1 MKKKLL
7 TAGIALTMTVVLAL
21 TGTFAWQSISQKA
34 KNVTRAT
41 VNPGARLHDDF
52 NGTNKDIYVENFT
65 PQGGGT
71 EIYARVR
78 LSHYMEMGKAAG
90 KDAAGTAVSV
100 VDGKTRADKS
110 KWTIYNNKDQAEDNA
125 KLAKFWDWE
134 LGGKTVYMPTFNMNK
149 DSLATDINGTWAATD
164 PNNSASHYF
173 DYKTYKVGDTKT
185 SDEIYDADDDD
196 VDEGENGIENT
207 DFTKMTGVP
216 HTAQETIDGTVMT
229 MADWIR
235 GGKVPGNY
243 WVWDTDGWAY
253 WANPV
258 QPGTATGLLL
268 SGINLKGGMSDNW
281 YYGVNVE
288 GQFATGDDL
297 GWQSTNG
304 NHTGFYG
311 AGGTDGTDITPA
323 AEDLL
328 ATIKALP
335 KPRADKVTIKA
346 PADNSYVAGTVKNMD
361 FTAAVTLNDKT
372 TDVDQT
378 IQWSISG
385 NTDTTGTT
393 ITANSNGS
401 ARLTI
406 SNQENSKAITVIAAH
421 TDYTGVVYKDT
432 VEVKSYGS
440 AKAVEIAKITPGTTT
455 TVTIDG
461 IPWYV
466 LAKDTVNDRALLLS
480 QNILEK
486 RPFYENGTAN
496 NNNWKDSTLRTY
508 LNGTWLTKHS
518 AVASAAVEVT
528 LYSQHQIDSAA
539 LDETQDTVFL
549 LSQADVFGTWYNIN
563 TNQAVTDTQMY
574 TYNGAP
580 LPLKDNVALRM
591 TSNGSWGLRSPCTSF
606 QAFAFVYK
614 DGSLTSG
621 VRGDYDQNGVRPA
634 FWYDLTK

>member
-1 MKKKLL
+1 M
-7 TAGIALTMTVVLAL
+7 
-21 TGTFAWQSISQKA
+21 
-34 KNVTRAT
+34 
-41 VNPGARLHDDF
+41 
-52 NGTNKDIYVENFT
+52 
-65 PQGGGT
+65 
-71 EIYARVR
+71 
-78 LSHYMEMGKAAG
+78 
-90 KDAAGTAVSV
+90 
-100 VDGKTRADKS
+100 
-110 KWTIYNNKDQAEDNA
+110 
-125 KLAKFWDWE
+125 
-134 LGGKTVYMPTFNMNK
+134 
-149 DSLATDINGTWAATD
+149 
-164 PNNSASHYF
+164 
-173 DYKTYKVGDTKT
+173 
-185 SDEIYDADDDD
+185 
-196 VDEGENGIENT
+196 
-207 DFTKMTGVP
+207 
-216 HTAQETIDGTVMT
+216 
-229 MADWIR
+229 
-235 GGKVPGNY
+235 
-243 WVWDTDGWAY
+243 
-253 WANPV
+253 
-258 QPGTATGLLL
+258 
-268 SGINLKGGMSDNW
+268 
-281 YYGVNVE
+281 
-288 GQFATGDDL
+288 
-297 GWQSTNG
+297 
-304 NHTGFYG
+304 
-311 AGGTDGTDITPA
+311 
-323 AEDLL
+323 
-328 ATIKALP
+328 
-335 KPRADKVTIKA
+335 
-346 PADNSYVAGTVKNMD
+346 
-361 FTAAVTLNDKT
+361 
-372 TDVDQT
+372 
-378 IQWSISG
+378 
-385 NTDTTGTT
+385 
-393 ITANSNGS
+393 
-401 ARLTI
+401 
-406 SNQENSKAITVIAAH
+406 
-421 TDYTGVVYKDT
+421 VYKDT